1 MSNHWAPLTVYNR
14 SPSEYE
20 ALHGL
25 RILKLPNSKSLRQV
39 NKDDSVDP
47 SIDEEYLLD
56 QYKIYANFRKN
67 REEEGHHKSLAL
79 QVLMWNEVKVNT

>member
-1 MSNHWAPLTVYNR
+1 MYNR

-25 RILKLPNSKSLRQV
+25 RILQLPNSKSLRQAI
-39 NKDDSVDP
+39 KDDSVNP
-47 SIDEEYLLD
+47 SIGEEYLLD
-56 QYKIYANFRKN
+56 QYKIYANVQKN